1 MSLVPRD
8 SSQCFSE
15 LPDCLLE
22 TIFSYL
28 GLCEI
33 ANCAR
38 VCKNWNRYL
47 ADENND
53 IWRLQ
58 CLRKLSE
65 KALKSDLLLSVP
77 TYKAKLRAFYH
88 AWNPLDSSRH
98 IYIKPNAFTL
108 HRNPVAQSTDGAR
121 AKIGFEAGRHV
132 WEIMWEGPLGTV
144 AIVGIST
151 KDAILQCHGYAP
163 LLGWD
168 DQSWGWNLVDNYLLH
183 NGDAGNFP
191 LLTNAP
197 KYQVGE
203 KIKVILD
210 CETHCLAF
218 EKNNE
223 FLGVAFHNLP
233 SKKLYPTITAV
244 YGNTEVSIVYC
255 GYPFD
260 G

>member
-1 MSLVPRD
+1 M
-8 SSQCFSE
+8 
-15 LPDCLLE
+15 
-22 TIFSYL
+22 
-28 GLCEI
+28 
-33 ANCAR
+33 
-38 VCKNWNRYL
+38 
-47 ADENND
+47 
-53 IWRLQ
+53 
-58 CLRKLSE
+58 
-65 KALKSDLLLSVP
+65 KSDLLLSVP
-77 TYKAKLRAFYH
+77 SYKAKLRAFYH

-121 AKIGFEAGRHV
+121 AKIGFDCGRHV

-210 CETHCLAF
+210 CDSHCLAF

-223 FLGVAFHNLP
+223 FLGVAFRNLP
-233 SKKLYPTITAV
+233 GKKLYPTITV
-244 YGNTEVSIVYC
+244 REKRLRN
-255 GYPFD
+255 
-260 G
+260 

>member
-1 MSLVPRD
+1 MFVFISQELVD
-8 SSQCFSE
+8 FQ
-15 LPDCLLE
+15 
-22 TIFSYL
+22 
-28 GLCEI
+28 
-33 ANCAR
+33 
-38 VCKNWNRYL
+38 
-47 ADENND
+47 
-53 IWRLQ
+53 
-58 CLRKLSE
+58 
-65 KALKSDLLLSVP
+65 ALKSDLLLSVP
-77 TYKAKLRAFYH
+77 SYKAKLRAFYH

-121 AKIGFEAGRHV
+121 AKIGFDCGRHV

-210 CETHCLAF
+210 CDAHCLAF

-223 FLGVAFHNLP
+223 FLGVAFRNLP
-233 SKKLYPTITAV
+233 GKKLFPTITV
-244 YGNTEVSIVYC
+244 SVDFLENLQNSLEV
-255 GYPFD
+255 
-260 G
+260 